1 MATPERP
8 KSRLPDGRINPE
20 YTDWRKEHVLKSA
33 SLERGVATKEMY
45 DQPVCQGTP
54 PGPMFSAAPHN
65 EASIPKAD
73 ILTLRCVKLARN
85 TTFVYCALGDGIVG
99 VKVKRGIGP
108 KLLKKTIKVRN
119 EGETYV
125 HVP

>member
-1 MATPERP
+1 MAKPERP

-20 YTDWRKEHVLKSA
+20 YTAWRKANVLNK
-33 SLERGVATKEMY
+33 
-45 DQPVCQGTP
+45 
-54 PGPMFSAAPHN
+54 
-65 EASIPKAD
+65 PKAEPSVVLATAPVVSYVGVESEITVEIGD
-73 ILTLRCVKLARN
+73 ACPEILALRCVKLARN

-108 KLLKKTIKVRN
+108 KLLKKTIKVRK